1 MTNYRIRITGID
13 GNYMP
18 NEFTARSFADI
29 KRELTRADTPFRRNW
44 SVHNESGVV
53 FTQDDWQE
61 AERCIAMGEA
71 SSISLKL
78 LRECR
83 EFEA

>member
-1 MTNYRIRITGID
+1 MATYTIRTKGID

-18 NEFTARSFADI
+18 NEFTAPSFADI
-29 KRELTRADTPFRRNW
+29 KRELTRDDTPFRRNW
-44 SVHNESGVV
+44 SVHNDSGVV
-53 FTQDDWQE
+53 FSKENWQE
-61 AERCIAMGEA
+61 AERCVEMGQA
-71 SSISLKL
+71 PSISMKL